1 MAEVTFTP
9 TRWPACVSGM
19 SRPCA
24 RGKTSFMFE
33 GNEFLVNYAKYL
45 LEYLEGKFKP

>member
-1 MAEVTFTP
+1 
-9 TRWPACVSGM
+9 M

-24 RGKTSFMFE
+24 RGTLTWDQFMFE

>member
-1 MAEVTFTP
+1 V
-9 TRWPACVSGM
+9 
-19 SRPCA
+19 A
-24 RGKTSFMFE
+24 RLRKRYEQAVRKGEDQFMFE